1 MRNMTLSRQSLMV
14 LNTGFTS
21 VEPNVKQPLYP
32 IRDWTVVRAPVDS
45 GRLIKVPIITL
56 YHVSLGAV
64 AVGIMCPW
72 TAIRRQSFLEKGSK
86 FLSFLFERPMPSWW
100 AGYDPVYS
108 EEALSFSNAR
118 DEKFVFEIS
127 GSERY
132 LLSKLGSVLALLK
145 RRNYVTGIFCASI

>member
-1 MRNMTLSRQSLMV
+1 M
-14 LNTGFTS
+14 
-21 VEPNVKQPLYP
+21 
-32 IRDWTVVRAPVDS
+32 
-45 GRLIKVPIITL
+45 
-56 YHVSLGAV
+56 
-64 AVGIMCPW
+64 
-72 TAIRRQSFLEKGSK
+72 EKGSK